1 VFLFLTDDWLDEY
14 GGHLEFWSRDLMR
27 GGQRVL
33 PSSGGLVLFS
43 TSDFS
48 YRGHPHPLSAPAG
61 RVKRSFA
68 LYDDIAIR
76 PTEDCTDGLCP
87 INNDDCRHF
96 EYGQS
101 TLWQKMLWILSH
113 CLVICSLCL

>member
-1 VFLFLTDDWLDEY
+1 MAGIFRFLKTLTGVRGLLPDLFLEGVNVFLFLTDDWLDEY

-27 GGQRVL
+27 GGQRAL

-68 LYDDIAIR
+68 LYYDIAIR
-76 PTEDCTDGLCP
+76 PTED
-87 INNDDCRHF
+87 
-96 EYGQS
+96 
-101 TLWQKMLWILSH
+101 
-113 CLVICSLCL
+113 